1 MAVYLVSWYFALS
14 SPLSLEYEG
23 PSLWAAI
30 ELSKGHNIYPAKGL
44 LEAPWVVTVCPPLYF
59 LLGAPFQMLGAFNYP
74 GLRFISIVAFGT
86 AMLFFY
92 RLLRLFST
100 SKLNVAVGLLLL
112 ASYVQIWSSSF
123 KARVDMLALSLCIAS
138 LYYFFVGY
146 KRTYGLP
153 IDVAEEQTTATV
165 SAQTKATASEQT
177 IATESDQT
185 EADAQPPVSDELPQV
200 SNELPGGFMPR
211 LKLYAPSIILAVAA
225 CFAKVSSVVI
235 LPTVCY
241 YLASRK
247 RYKDMIVYGGTALAI
262 SVVLFL
268 VINMMTDGGFAKH
281 LSFPLNAPYSTAD
294 LQKHLGMF
302 GVDWPKLFM
311 IPVIGLVWLEKNE
324 KKERPILPFT
334 LAVLSGLVT
343 AYTIGTM
350 HANLNHGLIFYFA
363 ISWLTVIFLEI
374 YPLSLSTGMVLV
386 SALCAYILSTQL
398 EPMMT
403 LCARMG
409 RAQTDIVKQNLK
421 DKLILVE
428 DPAIAILAG
437 AQPLYVDV
445 GTFLQAIDRDERS
458 LTEIETA
465 LSQKKYPAV
474 IININDSL
482 HDKPPMYWPDSFME
496 KLEENYKKYGY
507 VVGNGDLQQMYVPK

>member
-1 MAVYLVSWYFALS
+1 MAVYLVSWYLALS

-30 ELSKGHNIYPAKGL
+30 ELAKGHNIYPAKGL
-44 LEAPWVVTVCPPLYF
+44 VEAPWVVTVCPPLYF
-59 LLGAPFQMLGAFNYP
+59 LLGAPFQMFGAFNYP
-74 GLRFISIVAFGT
+74 GLRLISIAAFGA
-86 AMLFFY
+86 AMFFFY
-92 RLLRLFST
+92 RLLRLFSS
-100 SKLNVAVGLLLL
+100 SKLNVAVGLLLF

-146 KRTYGLP
+146 KTAYKISDP
-153 IDVAEEQTTATV
+153 DETVAPELNQTAGVDEVKTV
-165 SAQTKATASEQT
+165 SLA
-177 IATESDQT
+177 
-185 EADAQPPVSDELPQV
+185 P
-200 SNELPGGFMPR
+200 NGFLSR
-211 LKLYAPSIILAVAA
+211 LRIYAPSILLVVAA
-225 CFAKVSSVVI
+225 IFAKVSSVVI

-247 RYKDMIVYGGTALAI
+247 KYKDMLVFGGASVLI
-262 SVVLFL
+262 SAVLFFT
-268 VINMMTDGGFAKH
+268 INMMTDGGFAKH

-324 KKERPILPFT
+324 KKDRPILPFA
-334 LAVLSGLVT
+334 LAVVSGLVT

-374 YPLSLSTGMVLV
+374 YPLSLCAGMVFV

-398 EPMMT
+398 EPMST
-403 LCARMG
+403 ICTRMA
-409 RAQTDIVKQNLK
+409 RAQTDILKQNMK

-445 GTFLQAIDRDERS
+445 GTFLQSLDRDERS
-458 LTEIETA
+458 LAEIETA
-465 LSQKKYPAV
+465 LSQKKYPVV

-482 HDKPPMYWPDSFME
+482 HDKPAMYWPDSFMI
-496 KLEENYKKYGY
+496 KLEANYKKYGY

>member
-1 MAVYLVSWYFALS
+1 MAVYLVSWYLALS

-44 LEAPWVVTVCPPLYF
+44 VEAPWVVTVCPPLYF
-59 LLGAPFQMLGAFNYP
+59 LLGAPFQLFGAFNYP
-74 GLRFISIVAFGT
+74 GLRLISIVSFGA
-86 AMLFFY
+86 AMFFFY
-92 RLLRLFST
+92 RLLRLFSS
-100 SKLNVAVGLLLL
+100 SKMNVAVGLLLF

-123 KARVDMLALSLCIAS
+123 KARVDMLALALCITS
-138 LYYFFVGY
+138 LYYFFRGY
-146 KRTYGLP
+146 KAAYRVGDP
-153 IDVAEEQTTATV
+153 IETAQ
-165 SAQTKATASEQT
+165 SESGGNGSETAVVEPVVT
-177 IATESDQT
+177 A
-185 EADAQPPVSDELPQV
+185 PPH
-200 SNELPGGFMPR
+200 GFLSR
-211 LKLYAPSIILAVAA
+211 LKIYAPSIIFVVAA
-225 CFAKVSSVVI
+225 IFAKVSSVVI

-247 RYKDMIVYGGTALAI
+247 KYKDMLLFGGASVLISAL
-262 SVVLFL
+262 LFFI
-268 VINMMTDGGFAKH
+268 INMLTDGGFARH

-334 LAVLSGLVT
+334 LAVVSGLVT

-374 YPLSLSTGMVLV
+374 YPLSLCAGMVFV
-386 SALCAYILSTQL
+386 SALCTYILSTQL
-398 EPMMT
+398 EPMST
-403 LCARMG
+403 ICTRMA

-445 GTFLQAIDRDERS
+445 GTFLQSIDRDERS
-458 LTEIETA
+458 LVEIETA

-482 HDKPPMYWPDSFME
+482 HDKPALYWPDSFME
-496 KLEENYKKYGY
+496 KLEANYKKYGY

>member
-1 MAVYLVSWYFALS
+1 MAVYLVSWYLALS

-44 LEAPWVVTVCPPLYF
+44 VEAPWVVTVCPPLYF
-59 LLGAPFQMLGAFNYP
+59 LLGAPFQMFGAFNYP
-74 GLRFISIVAFGT
+74 GLRLISIAAFGA
-86 AMLFFY
+86 AMFFFY
-92 RLLRLFST
+92 RLLRLFSS
-100 SKLNVAVGLLLL
+100 SKLNVAVGLLLF

-138 LYYFFVGY
+138 LYYFFLGY
-146 KRTYGLP
+146 KKTYNISDP
-153 IDVAEEQTTATV
+153 EDP
-165 SAQTKATASEQT
+165 SPSEPSSVV
-177 IATESDQT
+177 EPVLV
-185 EADAQPPVSDELPQV
+185 EPPK
-200 SNELPGGFMPR
+200 GFLSR
-211 LKLYAPSIILAVAA
+211 LRIYAPSILLVVAA
-225 CFAKVSSVVI
+225 IFAKVSSVVI

-247 RYKDMIVYGGTALAI
+247 KYKDMLVFGGASVLI
-262 SVVLFL
+262 SGVLF
-268 VINMMTDGGFAKH
+268 VIINTMTDGGFARH

-324 KKERPILPFT
+324 KKDRPILPFT
-334 LAVLSGLVT
+334 LAVVSGLVT

-374 YPLSLSTGMVLV
+374 YPLSLCAGMVFV

-398 EPMMT
+398 EPMST
-403 LCARMG
+403 ICNRMP
-409 RAQTDIVKQNLK
+409 RAQTDIVKQNMK

-445 GTFLQAIDRDERS
+445 GTFLQSLDRDERS
-458 LTEIETA
+458 LAEIETA
-465 LSQKKYPAV
+465 LSQKKYPVV

-482 HDKPPMYWPDSFME
+482 HDKPAMYWPDSFME
-496 KLEENYKKYGY
+496 KLEANYKKYGY